1 MRVIITFF
9 LCTILFSCNGG
20 YGIDNKIQ
28 TENVQ
33 YSKEDIVGKWKL
45 DKFSYKYLLPEEIL
59 TDSIYIIFN
68 KDGSF
73 QSNKSIDLFDP
84 SVSSKNDDTIQKG
97 NWRINMLKNKLE
109 LILTYENQVTLSD
122 LNVFKKGTEYQIWY
136 FLSDPDVGERLR
148 FLKESEK

>member
-9 LCTILFSCNGG
+9 VCAILFSCNGG

-28 TENVQ
+28 TENIQ
-33 YSKEDIVGKWKL
+33 YVKEDIVGKWKL
-45 DKFSYKYLLPEEIL
+45 DKFSYKYLLLDERL

-73 QSNKSIDLFDP
+73 QSNKSIDLFNP
-84 SVSSKNDDTIQKG
+84 SVSSKNDDTLQKG
-97 NWRINMLKNKLE
+97 NWKINMLENKSE

-122 LNVFKKGTEYQIWY
+122 LNVFKKGAEYQIWY
-136 FLSDPDVGERLR
+136 FFGDPDTGERLR
-148 FLKESEK
+148 FLKESEQ

>member
-33 YSKEDIVGKWKL
+33 YSKEDVLGKWKL
-45 DKFSYKYLLPEEIL
+45 DKFSYKYLLLEEGL

-73 QSNKSIDLFDP
+73 QSNKSIDLFNP
-84 SVSSKNDDTIQKG
+84 SALSNNDDKIQKG
-97 NWRINMLKNKLE
+97 NWKINMLENKSE
-109 LILTYENQVTLSD
+109 LILTYEKQVALSG

-136 FLSDPDVGERLR
+136 FLGDPDAGERLR